1 MQQHGSGSGS
11 PRGVRLHSLQEDEER
26 REREVMNLK
35 MEVAHLR
42 ERLHMRVGGETNAIE
57 LEDENF
63 TLKRSLLETQRAL
76 VDHQD
81 ALREMDGKYAKA
93 MLNLVKLDHAWKA
106 SAEDLKQAQQQ
117 ALDAKAREFRFEQ
130 DLAAYKEDHERETN
144 AAIAQAQRQ
153 EQQLAALMLENAQKE
168 QQLARQS
175 GEIEQFQL
183 QIRELKGHMHALK
196 TKSSGVQV
204 ASKQDYDELQSL
216 YQEAK
221 EQCATL
227 RGETNALRDESTV
240 LKKQI
245 DEAKGAI
252 SSTTSRFLQLKE
264 DYATSKVHLASA
276 KQSVEEHKKEIAF
289 LQSEIERIQQEL
301 SKRDDRLLQMEKEN
315 VRQSQQLAEQQ
326 KQIDNA
332 EQIYGLRA
340 ERIVLA
346 KENEWKEREEA
357 LERQLRDKQHEA
369 SRAQEQLK
377 EMKQL
382 ELDVLLLLE
391 GDAAANDA
399 NTHQDLRTRVK
410 QELHRAKVTAVSLE
424 KAKLRIESME
434 RDLKGQAK
442 LVQENSD
449 LRAEYDKVKKVM
461 ERMAV
466 RKGKMEGNRTP
477 TKSTK
482 RPSEERA
489 ELLRARGGGE
499 PLRAKRKL
507 ESGQDEGEADSADGF
522 RGISSISNRLN
533 IERPAAAQAAATAT
547 TEASA
552 SSEEAMRGSKVKV
565 KRVFVQSRYLNNVTS
580 RRVDF

>member
-1 MQQHGSGSGS
+1 MQQQHGGGSTS

-117 ALDAKAREFRFEQ
+117 VLDAKARESRLEQ
-130 DLAAYKEDHERETN
+130 DLAAYKEDYERETN
-144 AAIAQAQRQ
+144 AAIAKQNRQ
-153 EQQLAALMLENAQKE
+153 EQQLVALAQENAQKQ

-175 GEIEQFQL
+175 EETEQFQM
-183 QIRELKGHMHALK
+183 QIRELNGHMHALK

-204 ASKQDYDELQSL
+204 ASKQDYDELQSM
-216 YQEAK
+216 YQAAK

-227 RGETNALRDESTV
+227 RGETNALRDESAV
-240 LKKQI
+240 LKKQA
-245 DEAKGAI
+245 DEAKDAI

-276 KQSVEEHKKEIAF
+276 KQSVNEHKKEIAF

-301 SKRDDRLLQMEKEN
+301 SKRDDKLLQMEKEN
-315 VRQSQQLAEQQ
+315 VRQSQQLTEQQ

-332 EQIYGLRA
+332 EQNYGLKA
-340 ERIVLA
+340 ERIILA
-346 KENEWKEREEA
+346 KEGEWKAREEA

-369 SRAQEQLK
+369 SRAQDQLRG
-377 EMKQL
+377 MKQL

-391 GDAAANDA
+391 GDANDA
-399 NTHQDLRTRVK
+399 STIHRDLRARVK

-466 RKGKMEGNRTP
+466 RKGKMEGSRTP
-477 TKSTK
+477 TKSIK

-489 ELLRARGGGE
+489 ELLRARGGGAE

-507 ESGQDEGEADSADGF
+507 ESGQEEGEAESTSTGGF
-522 RGISSISNRLN
+522 RGISSITSRLN
-533 IERPAAAQAAATAT
+533 AERPLAAQA
-547 TEASA
+547 TET
-552 SSEEAMRGSKVKV
+552 SSEEAQRGSKVKV

>member
-1 MQQHGSGSGS
+1 MQHQQQHG
-11 PRGVRLHSLQEDEER
+11 GVRLHSQQEDEER

-106 SAEDLKQAQQQ
+106 SAEDLKHAQQQ
-117 ALDAKAREFRFEQ
+117 ALDAKAREFRLEQ
-130 DLAAYKEDHERETN
+130 DLAAYKEDHERETS
-144 AAIAQAQRQ
+144 AANTRALRQ
-153 EQQLAALMLENAQKE
+153 EQQLTALIQENAQK
-168 QQLARQS
+168 QQQMERQS
-175 GEIEQFQL
+175 EEIEQFHL

-204 ASKQDYDELQSL
+204 ASKQDYDELQSV

-227 RGETNALRDESTV
+227 RGETNALRDESAV
-240 LKKQI
+240 LKKQV
-245 DEAKGAI
+245 DDAKDAI

-264 DYATSKVHLASA
+264 DHATSKVHLASA
-276 KQSVEEHKKEIAF
+276 KQSVDEHKKEIAF
-289 LQSEIERIQQEL
+289 LQSEIERIQHEL
-301 SKRDDRLLQMEKEN
+301 SKRDDKLLQMEKEN

-332 EQIYGLRA
+332 EQIYGLKA
-340 ERIVLA
+340 ERVLLV
-346 KENEWKEREEA
+346 KEGEWKRREEA
-357 LERQLRDKQHEA
+357 LERQLDDKQHEA
-369 SRAQEQLK
+369 SRVQSQLH

-382 ELDVLLLLE
+382 ELDVQLLLE
-391 GDAAANDA
+391 GDPSAGDT
-399 NTHQDLRTRVK
+399 THQDLRTRVK

-461 ERMAV
+461 ERMVV

-489 ELLRARGGGE
+489 ELLRAREAGVE

-507 ESGQDEGEADSADGF
+507 ESSRDGVEGEIGGF
-522 RGISSISNRLN
+522 RGISSISSRLLN
-533 IERPAAAQAAATAT
+533 TERPPIAAQAPAPATET
-547 TEASA
+547 ST
-552 SSEEAMRGSKVKV
+552 SSEEATRGSKVKV

>member
-1 MQQHGSGSGS
+1 MQQQHGGG
-11 PRGVRLHSLQEDEER
+11 GVRLHSQQEDDER

-81 ALREMDGKYAKA
+81 ALREMDSKYAKA

-106 SAEDLKQAQQQ
+106 SAEDLKQVQQQ
-117 ALDAKAREFRFEQ
+117 ALDATAREFRLEQ
-130 DLAAYKEDHERETN
+130 DLAAYKEDHERETS
-144 AAIAQAQRQ
+144 AAHTKAQRQ
-153 EQQLAALMLENAQKE
+153 EQQITALTHENAQK
-168 QQLARQS
+168 QQQMEHQS
-175 GEIEQFQL
+175 EEIEHFHL

-204 ASKQDYDELQSL
+204 ASKQDYDDLQSL

-227 RGETNALRDESTV
+227 RGETNALRDESAV
-240 LKKQI
+240 LKKQV
-245 DEAKGAI
+245 DDAKDAI

-264 DYATSKVHLASA
+264 DHATSKVYLVSA
-276 KQSVEEHKKEIAF
+276 KQSVDEHKKEIAF

-301 SKRDDRLLQMEKEN
+301 SKRDDKLLQMEKET

-326 KQIDNA
+326 RQIDNA
-332 EQIYGLRA
+332 EQIYGLKA
-340 ERIVLA
+340 ERAILA
-346 KENEWKEREEA
+346 KEGEWKQREEA

-369 SRAQEQLK
+369 SRAQNQLH

-382 ELDVLLLLE
+382 ELDVQLLLE
-391 GDAAANDA
+391 CDTAAGGT
-399 NTHQDLRTRVK
+399 THQDLRTRVK
-410 QELHRAKVTAVSLE
+410 QELHRAKITAVSLE

-434 RDLKGQAK
+434 RDLQGQAK

-461 ERMAV
+461 ERMVV
-466 RKGKMEGNRTP
+466 RKGKIEGNRTP

-489 ELLRARGGGE
+489 ELLKARGAGGE

-507 ESGQDEGEADSADGF
+507 EDGVDGLDIGGF
-522 RGISSISNRLN
+522 RGISSLSSRLN
-533 IERPAAAQAAATAT
+533 AERPPVAAQASVPPTVT
-547 TEASA
+547 ST
-552 SSEEAMRGSKVKV
+552 SSEEATRGSKVKV